1 MFKRH
6 NSVKNHLTGT
16 KTRRFSLTSS
26 PPPSS
31 SALPVSASSSPL
43 PSAVSFCPLPLFSFW
58 LPLPFFW
65 PLQVSG
71 NNYGMLLLCMRFS
84 INLLYIYIFFFQY
97 LNFHFL
103 KSFKDKCSSMSICKL
118 DSKLNAL
125 WSPNK
130 AQTDKSP
137 KSVIVYHKKYPVQI
151 NHNWFKSIITDS
163 NQS

>member
-6 NSVKNHLTGT
+6 NYVKNHLTGT

-43 PSAVSFCPLPLFSFW
+43 PSAVSFCPLPLFSFL

-71 NNYGMLLLCMRFS
+71 NNYGMLLLSTRFS
-84 INLLYIYIFFFQY
+84 INILYVYIFFSVFK
-97 LNFHFL
+97 FSFF

-125 WSPNK
+125 
-130 AQTDKSP
+130 
-137 KSVIVYHKKYPVQI
+137 
-151 NHNWFKSIITDS
+151 
-163 NQS
+163 